1 MITLII
7 GTIEFDD
14 TRATIRRVDSIGSY
28 DGREA
33 AIEAG
38 EAAARAGRDY
48 LVPECYSGRIIST
61 LGARS

>member
-1 MITLII
+1 MTILIV
-7 GTIEFDD
+7 GTIEFEDAC
-14 TRATIRRVDSIGSY
+14 ATVRHVDSIGSY

-48 LVPECYSGRIIST
+48 LVPECWSGHIVST